1 MMKKKILPLLM
12 AAVLA
17 ASGCAKAQN
26 PGTGSQN
33 SNENETEN
41 TAGSDNSIS
50 SQSTGTSKTTD
61 SADGSDSTAADSGS
75 RVSASQLFS
84 NRDLKN
90 SYDKKGSIAIKLKKT
105 SASCSSKAVKISGR
119 TITITD
125 EGTYLVSG
133 TLKNGMIIV
142 DADKSDKVQ
151 IVLNGVT
158 VSNSTSAAVYVKQA
172 DKVFLTT
179 AENTKN
185 KLSNTGAYKAVDENN
200 IDAVIF
206 SKDDLT
212 LNGKGLLKIIA
223 KQGHGI
229 VSKDSLVLA
238 GGSYVIT
245 AEKHGLSGKDDICIA
260 DGDYQITSGKDG
272 IHAENTDDKSLGF
285 LYISDGEFD
294 ITAEGDGISSSS
306 FGQIEGGSFRIQ
318 AGGGCQAVS
327 VPSSRQFP
335 ADSQTVQTAENVSN
349 KDSVSLTAAQA
360 VRDTEGQ
367 TENDS
372 ADVRTAQNLRLSA
385 QLPAVQNPPDF
396 AQPDAQTD
404 TSSDTVS
411 TKGIKAEGNLW
422 LDNGTFI
429 IDAADDALHTNSSI
443 AIAGG
448 TYQMKTGDDG
458 IHADDSADISGGT
471 IDISQSYE
479 GIEGKT
485 ITISGGKITL
495 TADDDGLNAAGGADG
510 SGFGSHRDAFAAS
523 EGVSITISGGTI
535 DITASGDGIDSNGD
549 LTIKG
554 GETYVSGPSS
564 SGNGSLDY
572 NGEGTITGGIFAAS
586 GAYGMAQNFGSAS
599 TQGAMLVQTD
609 AGTKGSSISLA
620 DADGKTLVSWQAKTD
635 YGCVIISCPQISEGN
650 TYTLTSAGTSRQIEM
665 TSLIYGQ
672 GSGPGNRPGGMNG
685 GNRPGGMN
693 GGRPDGM
700 DGTDR
705 PDGMDGGKR
714 RPDGAG
720 TGDGPGAMEGSGENM
735 PEAALGGN
743 S

>member
-26 PGTGSQN
+26 PGTGSQS

-179 AENTKN
+179 AENTQN
-185 KLSNTGAYKAVDENN
+185 KLSNTGAYKAVDEDN

-212 LNGKGLLKIIA
+212 LNGKGLLKITA

-260 DGDYQITSGKDG
+260 DGSYQITSGKDG

-327 VPSSRQFP
+327 VPAGRQFP
-335 ADSQTVQTAENVSN
+335 ADSQTVQTAETVSN

-360 VRDTEGQ
+360 VRDKDGQ
-367 TENDS
+367 TENGS
-372 ADVRTAQNLRLSA
+372 TDVCTAQNLRLSA
-385 QLPAVQNPPDF
+385 QLPSVQNPPDF
-396 AQPDAQTD
+396 AQTDAQTD

-471 IDISQSYE
+471 IDILQSYE

-495 TADDDGLNAAGGADG
+495 TADDDGLNAAGGTDG

-685 GNRPGGMN
+685 GSRPG
-693 GGRPDGM
+693 GM

-705 PDGMDGGKR
+705 PDGMEGGQN
-714 RPDGAG
+714 RPDSDGP
-720 TGDGPGAMEGSGENM
+720 GDRPGAMEGSGENM